1 MFKLSNKEF
10 TDLRSQFVTSSWGGT
25 RYAPMAFTEA
35 GIAMLSSVLKSKRAI
50 EVNIKIIRIF
60 IKLRKLLT
68 VNEEILGKLG
78 ELQLKEAEHDQQ
90 IHLIFEYLD
99 QLEQPRQEEEDFR
112 DRKQI
117 GFRQTE

>member
-1 MFKLSNKEF
+1 
-10 TDLRSQFVTSSWGGT
+10 
-25 RYAPMAFTEA
+25 MAFTEA

>member
-1 MFKLSNKEF
+1 
-10 TDLRSQFVTSSWGGT
+10 
-25 RYAPMAFTEA
+25 MAFTEA

-50 EVNIKIIRIF
+50 GVNIKIIRTF
-60 IKLRKLLT
+60 IKRRELLT
-68 VNEEILGKLG
+68 VNKEILGQLD

-99 QLEQPRQEEEDFR
+99 QLEQSRQEEKDFR
-112 DRKQI
+112 NRKQI